1 MYTCVQPLK
10 EEIKKETALSE
21 NELKEDEKLGRLH
34 FTLDYNFT
42 ENTVSFC
49 WSVRL
54 NTICQLKNVTFE
66 FFFFNLVNYPGFP
79 AAFCHRALA
88 GGGRPGGFRASCN
101 GRGRQL
107 RPICEAL
114 PAPRQKEKI

>member
-54 NTICQLKNVTFE
+54 NTICPLENVTLE
-66 FFFFNLVNYPGFP
+66 IFFLILSIIRDFP
-79 AAFCHRALA
+79 LLFVIVL
-88 GGGRPGGFRASCN
+88 
-101 GRGRQL
+101 
-107 RPICEAL
+107 
-114 PAPRQKEKI
+114 